1 MGILPS
7 ILSNMKSSETIVQ
20 TSADISYGKTTFK
33 FDFEK
38 GDFVTDV
45 LGNVIS
51 TSDPK
56 EVLSQVIDKILHDA
70 RYRYLAYPN
79 DYGNEIQLIL
89 EQDEPFEVIKHE
101 LKRLYEEAL
110 IYHPLIESVSNF
122 AATLEGDEIVCEF
135 DVAGTNGAELHRKE
149 ASGKWTAI

>member
-7 ILSNMKSSETIVQ
+7 LLSTLEPAETIVQ
-20 TSADISYGKTTFK
+20 TSAEGPYGKTTFK

-38 GDFVTDV
+38 GDFETDV

-51 TSDPK
+51 TSDPT
-56 EVLSQVIDKILHDA
+56 EILEQVVNKILHDA

-89 EQDEPFEVIKHE
+89 EQDEPYEVVECE

-110 IYHPLIESVSNF
+110 IYHPLIKSMTNF
-122 AATLEGDEIVCEF
+122 TATLEGDEILCEF
-135 DVAGTNGAELHRKE
+135 DVTGMNGIQVHRKE
-149 ASGKWTAI
+149 VVGEWKAI

>member
-7 ILSNMKSSETIVQ
+7 ILSNMDASETIVQ
-20 TSADISYGKTTFK
+20 TSTDIPRGKTTFK

-51 TSDPK
+51 TSDPE
-56 EVLSQVIDKILHDA
+56 EVLEQVVDKILHDT

-79 DYGNEIQLIL
+79 YYGNEIQLIL
-89 EQDEPFEVIKHE
+89 DQDEPFEVIECE

-110 IYHPLIESVSNF
+110 IYHPLIESISNF
-122 AATLEGDEIVCEF
+122 IAEMKGDRIICEF
-135 DVAGTNGAELHRKE
+135 DVTGTSGATIHRLE
-149 ASGKWTAI
+149 VVGQWTAA